1 MAIGPDVFT
10 ELKAR
15 PYKAVRPLVRDGDLL
30 FVSSREPFSRLIRWA
45 TRSPWSHVGIAFRLK
60 EIERVVVLDCVQ
72 KIGVRCVPLSTFVTR
87 TPRGKSPVP
96 GRIVLARH
104 AGMAAKSRA
113 NPLRRMA
120 EFAFDRLGDH
130 FSQAEMLKI
139 VARITLDRID
149 RPLHP
154 SLGPDNE
161 FICSEF
167 VAKAFERVD
176 IEFPWDGRGF
186 IAPADIAADPR
197 VAAIAQIRT

>member
-1 MAIGPDVFT
+1 VFA

-15 PYKAVRPLVRDGDLL
+15 PYTDVRPLVRDGDLL

-45 TRSPWSHVGIAFRLK
+45 TRSPWSHVAIAFRLK
-60 EIERVVVLDCVQ
+60 EIDRVIVLDCVE
-72 KIGVRCVPLSTFVTR
+72 KIGVRCVPLSTFVRR
-87 TPRGKSPVP
+87 TPLGKSPVP
-96 GRIVLARH
+96 GHILLARH

-113 NPLRRMA
+113 KPLRRMA

-139 VARITLDRID
+139 ALRVALGRLDR
-149 RPLHP
+149 PMHP
-154 SLGPDNE
+154 SLGPDTE

-167 VAKAFERVD
+167 VAKAFERVG

-186 IAPADIAADPR
+186 MAPADIAADPR
-197 VAAIAQIRT
+197 VEAIAQIRT